1 MTAATERRV
10 RARRGGEVTDADVL
24 DLGTLEADFAF
35 EAEQAE
41 IIAGNA
47 VDVVTVAKVDADQI
61 VDRRR
66 SSSGR
71 VGIKIEVV
79 GAQIAAL
86 DADISTVIAG

>member
-10 RARRGGEVTDADVL
+10 RARRSGEVTDADVL

-61 VDRRR
+61 VVGVPVVVLASKLRLLARR
-66 SSSGR
+66 
-71 VGIKIEVV
+71 
-79 GAQIAAL
+79 
-86 DADISTVIAG
+86 